1 MDSKQAEELVKVLT
15 GRPVTLVRTMRGGVG
30 NDPLWFIR
38 VEGQS
43 WTRRYRV
50 CEFKSGQ
57 VSIKPVEPPQFR

>member
-15 GRPVTLVRTMRGGVG
+15 GRPVTLVRTIREGFS
-30 NDPLWFIR
+30 NNPLWFIR
-38 VEGQS
+38 VEGPS